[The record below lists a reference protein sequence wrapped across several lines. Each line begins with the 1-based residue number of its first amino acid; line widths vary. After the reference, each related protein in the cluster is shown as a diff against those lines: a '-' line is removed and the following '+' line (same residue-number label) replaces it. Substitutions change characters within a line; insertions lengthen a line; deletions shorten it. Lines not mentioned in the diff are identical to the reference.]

1 MRDEDKNNRL
11 CLGCEKRIIYD
22 QQLEQEL
29 NFSKSYT
36 DTCLYAR
43 VSYVRISR
51 QAKNGFWLI
60 CLELPANCKL
70 LISHK
75 IFNPAL

>member
-1 MRDEDKNNRL
+1 MKNNPCRVCRMRDEDKNNRL

-36 DTCLYAR
+36 DTCLYAGSAIPWR
-43 VSYVRISR
+43 PY
-51 QAKNGFWLI
+51 F
-60 CLELPANCKL
+60 PAG
-70 LISHK
+70 
-75 IFNPAL
+75 